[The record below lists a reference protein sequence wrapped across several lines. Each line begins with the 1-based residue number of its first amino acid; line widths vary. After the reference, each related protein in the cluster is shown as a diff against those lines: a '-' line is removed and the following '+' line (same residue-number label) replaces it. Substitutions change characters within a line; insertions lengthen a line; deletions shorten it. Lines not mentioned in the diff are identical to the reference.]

1 MKKIKIPAVLKNKYV
16 IAILVFLVWLT
27 FFDKNNF
34 IVQYGYHKD
43 LEALEEERDYY
54 LTEITKNQKELY
66 ELTSD
71 SAQLEK
77 FARENYF
84 MKKDNE
90 DIFVLVPEGK
100 KDTEQYKE

>member
-1 MKKIKIPAVLKNKYV
+1 MKKIKVPSVFKNKYV
-16 IAILVFLVWLT
+16 IALTIFLVWLT
-27 FFDKNNF
+27 FFDQNNF

-43 LEALEEERDYY
+43 LKSLEGERDYY
-54 LTEITKNQKELY
+54 LSEITKNQKELF

-71 SAQLEK
+71 SAHLEK
-77 FARENYF
+77 FARENYY

-100 KDTEQYKE
+100 KDAEQYKE